1 MPLET
6 YALYMFFES
15 MDQSWQSLLAS
26 REQELRE
33 IENQVLNLKEL
44 APAANL
50 VMRAFQLPV
59 TQVRVLFLGQ
69 DPYPTKDVACGLAF
83 AVSPAASKPQSLKNL
98 MKELGEDLPG
108 VSNEGDIAAWSRQG
122 VLLLNSALTTQ
133 VGVSG
138 KHELL
143 WREFTKGAISKL
155 DKALEGNFVCLS
167 LGQHAKK
174 LSASIKH
181 GVVIQA
187 PHPSPLSASRG
198 FFGSKIYSRVNQA
211 LSSKGLTPIDWSC

>member
-1 MPLET
+1 
-6 YALYMFFES
+6 MFFES
-15 MDQSWQSLLAS
+15 MDQSWRSLLAS
-26 REQELRE
+26 HEQELRE
-33 IENQVLNLKEL
+33 IENQVLKFKDL

-50 VMRAFQLPV
+50 VMRAFELPV
-59 TQVRVLFLGQ
+59 SQVRVLVLGQ
-69 DPYPTKDVACGLAF
+69 DPYPTKNAACGLAF
-83 AVSPAASKPQSLKNL
+83 AVSPGVSLPQSLKNL

-108 VSNEGDIAAWSRQG
+108 ISNSGDITAWSKQG

-133 VGVSG
+133 VGASG

-143 WREFTKGAISKL
+143 WREFTKAAIIEL
-155 DKALEGNFVCLS
+155 DKALQGNFVCLS

-174 LSASIKH
+174 LSTFLSFAA
-181 GVVIQA
+181 VIQA

-211 LSSKGLTPIDWSC
+211 LSSKGLTPIDWTC

>member
-1 MPLET
+1 
-6 YALYMFFES
+6 MFFES
-15 MDQSWQSLLAS
+15 MDQSWRSLLAS

-33 IENQVLNLKEL
+33 IENQVLRVKEL

-59 TQVRVLFLGQ
+59 TQVRVLVLGQ
-69 DPYPTKDVACGLAF
+69 DPYPTKGVACGLAF
-83 AVSPAASKPQSLKNL
+83 AVSTGVSLPQSLKNL

-108 VSNEGDIAAWSRQG
+108 VSNEGDITAWSKQG
-122 VLLLNSALTTQ
+122 VLLLNSALTTP
-133 VGVSG
+133 VGASG

-143 WREFTKGAISKL
+143 WREFTKAVITEL
-155 DKALEGNFVCLS
+155 DSALEGKLVCLS
-167 LGQHAKK
+167 LGEHAKK
-174 LSASIKH
+174 LSAAIKH

-187 PHPSPLSASRG
+187 THPSPLSASRG

-211 LSSKGLTPIDWSC
+211 LSSKGLSPIDWSC